1 MAKKKGGLGN
11 KGVEVLL
18 SSSKSE
24 DVLSSAA
31 SLEIEVS
38 LIELSPYQPRTN
50 FDEENLKSL
59 IESIKEQGV
68 IQPILVRKSN
78 KNKYELIAGER
89 RLRAVK
95 TLGHEKI
102 PAIVKTIND
111 ESAAVYALLEN
122 VQREN
127 LNPIEEALG
136 LEKLIKQFKFTQE
149 NLAKKTGKSRSHIAN
164 LIRLLSLDKYVI
176 DLLSK
181 KKIDMGHARALLSL
195 SHSSQKIYAD
205 KVVSQKLS
213 VREIERMVVEND
225 APGSKKT
232 TKIKKDAHLSS
243 IENQLRENL
252 GVLVDISHSNKTNN
266 GKITLK
272 YSNIDV
278 LDGLLKKL
286 GYKKQWFKTN

>member
-24 DVLSSAA
+24 NALPSAA
-31 SLEIEVS
+31 SLEIDISSIEV
-38 LIELSPYQPRTN
+38 SPYQPRIN

-59 IESIKEQGV
+59 IESIREQGV
-68 IQPILVRKSN
+68 IQPILVRKS
-78 KNKYELIAGER
+78 KKDKYELIAGER

-95 TLGHEKI
+95 TLGHSKI
-102 PAIVKTIND
+102 PAILKTITD
-111 ESAAVYALLEN
+111 ESAAIYALLEN

-136 LEKLIKQFKFTQE
+136 LEKLIRQFKFTQE

-176 DLLSK
+176 DLLSQ
-181 KKIDMGHARALLSL
+181 KKIDMGHARALITLSQ
-195 SHSSQKIYAD
+195 SSQKIYAD
-205 KVVSQKLS
+205 KIVAQKLS
-213 VREIERMVVEND
+213 VREIERMVIESDVIS
-225 APGSKKT
+225 SKKP
-232 TKIKKDAHLSS
+232 TKIKKDAHISS
-243 IENQLRENL
+243 IENQLKESL
-252 GVLVDISHSNKTNN
+252 GVLVDISHSNKTKN

-278 LDGLLKKL
+278 LEGLLKKL
-286 GYKKQWFKTN
+286 GYKK